1 MNDDVLLKKPTCFLI
16 CGKPGCGKSTLAEK
30 LCKEWNCIHI
40 NAVEA
45 LKSEI
50 SKGIQDELLIKLFQ
64 GTDVS
69 EENILPL
76 VKNIVD
82 SPLVQHY
89 GYVLDGLPLVS
100 YHHLSFCEQ
109 FDVMNSWKLKPDC
122 IIYLKVPDVDLIRR
136 HSKQYLNTLDGSSV
150 IIRDEY
156 MPMKLPLDGQTTRK
170 SVENRDDR
178 NHDNEENDNGS
189 EELDSS
195 EVKTLC
201 VNPFPD
207 LVHQPEDFEENV
219 RAELHEFND
228 KVLYEIENMITKH
241 DKQYVLEIDGNM
253 DPEEMFALLMS
264 WLDTLSPTRPPVPRK
279 LWNQAAQ
286 GPFPEEADAEE
297 TLILLKEN
305 GAVDQAH
312 EWHCSSWGLYCP
324 VALCQGKIKQGKGDY
339 GVGFL
344 DKIFLLSSEEALNL
358 FLINPRPF
366 LLPPNPQF
374 PCKLFVIG
382 PPCSGRST
390 LSHSLAKK
398 FGAEVINVETMVTDI
413 VAEKNRKKDFT
424 SESNEDV
431 VNRDEKDVLETDAD
445 TEDVRQDPDFQVED
459 IDFSDVLSALQYEI
473 TVAERNGL
481 FNNGFFERVGGWV
494 VDNLPEDIEFWNLL
508 NELDV
513 LPFKV
518 ICLEDTSENYTAF
531 LSFWS
536 KENDKSSE
544 DERKLQTRIKQ
555 FESAYQNIS
564 EVLEHVGLEPLQ
576 IDVFGKDP
584 VTVLETVM
592 LKLQETFEYKAKVVG
607 AEDENLE
614 DSSCDDDGGISLTD
628 AQMASLGPTKLFC
641 PVTLREKFVLC
652 QGESEFR
659 ATYQGFLYFFNS
671 KEQRD
676 KFLENPEEYSWLNES
691 PKIPPLRVC
700 VIGTEGSGKQDHC
713 KRISENFGAL
723 YVNFIEF
730 WQETVKKVT
739 GKRTVHWTSL
749 SVKGSKETFIE
760 DDTFILKEKQVSDEL
775 EADTEETEENTF
787 EDNLNGSIEDVEH
800 FFQEADA
807 NLPHSSL
814 QIVRKWWMDE
824 PFKTQGFVLQSFPN
838 DISDVKYMLQ
848 EAWCPDVILYLKTDV
863 KVTVKQRLPN
873 LLEEWKKRR
882 QQDQERKFLKNK
894 KIPLIEIQSGLNLKK
909 TTRGVNKTINEII
922 RKRSNIFAN
931 VYRISLESAKSL
943 LQVGY
948 KTLSYFHRWCPVQ
961 VFVGDPIIPFQNI
974 IHLKPEQTSETYPV
988 VLGKH
993 IFFLSNLEAVSEFMA
1008 DPQNYLLES
1017 VGPPVRICAAVVGP
1031 PKSGKTTLAQKFEK
1045 MYKTSSLSLGNCV
1058 EYILNHH
1065 PNTYLALQLKQ
1076 HLCKGLTVSDELAV
1090 MALEETLMGKH
1101 STVRGYVLD
1110 GFPMTQKQA
1119 QLMSGRHIIPFLV
1132 IELQLSRNIAL
1143 YRMDRETNKLSNLKL
1158 PVLLEPYILSVYYDQ
1173 WEKEREKMY
1182 QWFNVQYHNWVTLN
1196 ASFSMWRVWHD
1207 ARYFMFNIVKHIQ
1220 EYLVRIR
1227 EGLAA
1232 SIFHLCVTP
1241 TQLNERLGESRHYCL
1256 VSLCKGELLDCS
1268 GDEEQK
1274 YVAEYKEK
1282 YYRFSSE
1289 ETLKEF
1295 LDNPEIFVS
1304 KLHAK
1309 TVSLP
1314 DELPQCCS
1322 PNEVEKLCTEI
1333 AFRGACPVTY
1343 VTGNNRYQKEYIPLL
1358 LRSVCLVSPAFCTII
1373 RLTLNEL
1380 KGMSAR
1386 ILSLHFYFSTQK
1398 IIIYI
1403 YVYHL
1408 NFFLWYRD
1416 EALVKGS
1423 IKFAAK
1429 YIGKIYLMESESKL
1443 QEFLKFPSLYGK
1455 AMLPSEFSFP
1465 QEPLDPNSLS
1475 NADYLKQIF
1484 SDILIKT
1491 MTSLTSSKPVFP
1503 HLGAKA
1509 SALVYLAWSL
1519 KTSNLKLSEFSRQ
1532 KYRNKLQEF
1541 CDASKLIPTIS
1552 DKMSIE
1558 TPMPWEIPA
1567 DFEYKLETFLK
1578 LRNSNY
1584 RNKFFEL

>member
-882 QQDQERKFLKNK
+882 QQDQERK
-894 KIPLIEIQSGLNLKK
+894 
-909 TTRGVNKTINEII
+909 
-922 RKRSNIFAN
+922 
-931 VYRISLESAKSL
+931 
-943 LQVGY
+943 
-948 KTLSYFHRWCPVQ
+948 

-1343 VTGNNRYQKEYIPLL
+1343 VTGNNR
-1358 LRSVCLVSPAFCTII
+1358 
-1373 RLTLNEL
+1373 
-1380 KGMSAR
+1380 
-1386 ILSLHFYFSTQK
+1386 
-1398 IIIYI
+1398 
-1403 YVYHL
+1403 
-1408 NFFLWYRD
+1408 D